1 MNNDTFAIKLELTM
15 MAEKLH
21 GHIACRAEE
30 IDGLVNKTIQ
40 AYCTD
45 GSIEKLVD
53 AEVRKSLDAAVKE
66 SIDQYFRLGRGRSYI
81 EKRVETALDEV
92 LK

>member
-1 MNNDTFAIKLELTM
+1 MKDTFAIKLDLTM

-21 GHIACRAEE
+21 GHIVHRAEE

-53 AEVRKSLDAAVKE
+53 AEVRKILDEAVRE
-66 SIDQYFRLGRGRSYI
+66 SIDNYFKYSKGKDHIR
-81 EKRVETALDEV
+81 KRVETALDEV